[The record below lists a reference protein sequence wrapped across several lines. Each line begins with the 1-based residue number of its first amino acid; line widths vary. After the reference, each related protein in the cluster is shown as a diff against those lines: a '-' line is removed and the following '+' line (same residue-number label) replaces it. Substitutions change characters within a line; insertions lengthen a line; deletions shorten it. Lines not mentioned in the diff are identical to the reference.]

1 MCHGAHC
8 GEGLVLTILAM
19 LAALRV
25 AAGGSAPPIT
35 FVARR
40 GMSIPGRDGEAGLP
54 IEPRSRVDDVNEGT
68 KLSRSGLSV
77 TSEMGVQL
85 RVCPLQ
91 RRGFLSRA
99 RW

>member
-1 MCHGAHC
+1 
-8 GEGLVLTILAM
+8 VLTILAM

-40 GMSIPGRDGEAGLP
+40 GMSIPRSGRR
-54 IEPRSRVDDVNEGT
+54 IRSSVEPRSRVDDVNEGT

-77 TSEMGVQL
+77 TSGRTTL
-85 RVCPLQ
+85 P
-91 RRGFLSRA
+91 S
-99 RW
+99 